1 MTKKTGSNKVNI
13 EGAREFIIG
22 SKYSF
27 QDNLTSVS
35 GRVSHLLQLCSDL
48 LDEIE
53 ALRAQISETE
63 KQDNP
68 DKAMTVKDIE
78 RLRKNI
84 EYESQSTDKNT
95 KTGPISRG
103 VAVQHDP
110 EQSNRVAEKRQK
122 ERDKE

>member
-53 ALRAQISETE
+53 ALRAQVSETE

-68 DKAMTVKDIE
+68 DKSMTVKDIE
-78 RLRKNI
+78 RVRKNI
-84 EYESQSTDKNT
+84 EDT